1 MKFKQILLVITIT
14 IVTALTSIWTFHKWE
29 SRDVVDYL
37 DNNKIP
43 ANYASFFDKEGKMGG
58 PVDFTEAAQTA
69 APAVVHIKTKIKA
82 KQITNNLPK
91 GRSPFSDFFGDDEDP
106 FRDFFNG
113 PRMQMIPEQ
122 RASGSGVI
130 ISGDGYIVTNNH
142 VINGADEIAV
152 TLSNKQTY
160 KAKVVGSDASSD
172 IAVLKVEGK
181 NLPYLLFGNSDEVKL
196 GQWVL
201 AVGYPLNLDVTVTAG
216 IVSAKARSIN
226 INARQSKTPIE
237 SFIQTDAAVNPGN
250 SGGALINTNGQLIG
264 INSAIASPTGS
275 YAGYSYAIPVNI
287 VKKIVNDLIKFG
299 TVQRAFLGI
308 SYSNLSELSDEQ
320 KKAAGIKEGEN
331 VQAGVYVLDVVKDG
345 SLAGTGIQK
354 GDYITKINGI
364 IVTSGPEMVE
374 QITNYKPGDK
384 ISVTYT
390 RNGKEYTVN
399 ITLKNKIGS
408 YDVVKTESAIDKL
421 GAEFENYNGKKLT
434 EYGFN
439 GGVLV
444 KKIKEGIFKH
454 SRIQEGFVITSANGQ
469 EIKTIDDLKA
479 ALKDNNPIK
488 LEGIYP
494 GEQGVYGYTINVEN
508 EEIEKNSDN

>member
-1 MKFKQILLVITIT
+1 MKFKQIIIVVIISAIT
-14 IVTALTSIWTFHKWE
+14 AAASIWCFHKWE
-29 SRDVVDYL
+29 SKDVIGYL
-37 DNNKIP
+37 DGNKIP
-43 ANYASFFDKEGKMGG
+43 ANYASFFDKEGKIGG
-58 PVDFTEAAQTA
+58 PVDFTEAAQAA
-69 APAVVHIKTKIKA
+69 APAVVHIKTKTKA
-82 KQITNNLPK
+82 RQITNNLPK
-91 GRSPFSDFFGDDEDP
+91 GRSPFSDLFGDDEDP
-106 FRDFFNG
+106 FKDFFNG

-142 VINGADEIAV
+142 VINEADEIAV

-160 KAKVVGSDASSD
+160 KAKLVGSDASSD

-181 NLPYLLFGNSDEVKL
+181 NLPYLLFGNSDDVKL

-250 SGGALINTNGQLIG
+250 SGGALINTAGQLIG

-308 SYSNLSELSDEQ
+308 SYPSDQLSDEQ
-320 KKAAGIKEGEN
+320 KKAAGIKEDEN
-331 VQAGVYVLDVVKDG
+331 MQAGVYVLDVAKDG

-399 ITLKNKIGS
+399 ITLKNKAGS
-408 YDVVKTESAIDKL
+408 YDVVKAESAVDKL
-421 GAEFENYNGKKLT
+421 GAEFENYNAKKLM
-434 EYGFN
+434 EYGFS

-454 SRIQEGFVITSANGQ
+454 SRIQEGFVITSVNGQ
-469 EIKTIDDLKA
+469 EIKTVDDFKA
-479 ALKDNNPIK
+479 ALKNNNSIK
-488 LEGIYP
+488 LEGVYP
-494 GEQGVYGYTINVEN
+494 GEQGVYGYTINLET
-508 EEIEKNSDN
+508 EAMDKNNGNQ